1 MPIYDEQPL
10 GRMIYFMALEIK
22 NLAEKVLA
30 PYDLTLEQF
39 QTLKVLSPTS
49 GMTQRQLGQAI
60 RKNPANMTRILDRL
74 EAKSLTIRQP
84 DPRDRRAY
92 LIYLTDKGCILR
104 DEVMV
109 IFNKFSTGV
118 HEGVTSEKKRVTRKV
133 LEMMAANVERMAAGL
148 GKDRE

>member
-1 MPIYDEQPL
+1 MQPNDQQQL
-10 GRMIYFMALEIK
+10 GRMIYIMAQEIK

-60 RKNPANMTRILDRL
+60 NKNPANMTKILDRL
-74 EAKSLTIRQP
+74 EAKSLIIRQQ
-84 DPRDRRAY
+84 DPADRRAY
-92 LIYLTDKGCILR
+92 QIYLTDKGRAQR

-109 IFNKFSTGV
+109 IFEKFATGI
-118 HEGVTSEKKRVTRKV
+118 HTGLTKDMKRTTRKV
-133 LEMMAANVERMAAGL
+133 LEIMAANVERMTAAL
-148 GKDRE
+148 KKDQK